1 MKSFVEIIKMETV
14 GPLLRGAVRNK
25 DLMEFLGERPTQ
37 SRANIE
43 AEIVESLGK
52 AGFNTDEEIRIFVS
66 PSSRETIY
74 EQKHEVL
81 VNEE

>member
-43 AEIVESLGK
+43 AEIVESLK
-52 AGFNTDEEIRIFVS
+52 RVGFNTDEEIRIFVS
-66 PSSRETIY
+66 PASRETIY